1 MGIHPKWVQT
11 AEQTNT
17 WVFPAGLNNT
27 YFPLSKIVSVGYSF
41 SCFTYYAVSL
51 LIKTG
56 VPFQTTCNTYPGGS
70 EEISTSI

>member
-1 MGIHPKWVQT
+1 MHPKWVQT
-11 AEQTNT
+11 AEHTKT
-17 WVFPAGLNNT
+17 CVFPAGLNKT
-27 YFPLSKIVSVGYSF
+27 YFPLSKIVSVGYSC

-56 VPFQTTCNTYPGGS
+56 VPFQTICNTSPGGS